1 MDTIVLPFSTS
12 KNPVPKC
19 LVLASVGVNASRCHS
34 NGVHS
39 AKYLQSGSGALNRP
53 SSYCVKEISYMYHFN
68 FFLFCWT
75 LEEPSKQTE
84 FFKY

>member
-1 MDTIVLPFSTS
+1 MFSIS
-12 KNPVPKC
+12 ICWGKC
-19 LVLASVGVNASRCHS
+19 NGYVYRWVNVSRCHS
-34 NGVHS
+34 NGVDS
-39 AKYLQSGSGALNRP
+39 AKYLQSGCGALNRP

-68 FFLFCWT
+68 FFVFCWT